1 MTLSTAGVLGRACE
15 RRRGRGERWRGKTR
29 QVAVARSRS
38 RGPCAA
44 GQGAETAVAATIRS
58 VCVWLRGVH
67 APLFPV
73 PASQRASERDTAG
86 RRSRFQVSTIAKPA
100 NNFHTAGH
108 PRADGTPSTPA
119 TRLAGQLSAHSA
131 MAAHV
136 RSPASAAAGLLRARA
151 PRPSFSW
158 AAANNASQRRLAHR
172 RVPLPYDAEH
182 GLPGFLSP
190 NALRTV
196 AVDWQEGVLARLDEL
211 VRGQFRPI

>member
-1 MTLSTAGVLGRACE
+1 
-15 RRRGRGERWRGKTR
+15 
-29 QVAVARSRS
+29 
-38 RGPCAA
+38 
-44 GQGAETAVAATIRS
+44 
-58 VCVWLRGVH
+58 
-67 APLFPV
+67 
-73 PASQRASERDTAG
+73 
-86 RRSRFQVSTIAKPA
+86 
-100 NNFHTAGH
+100 
-108 PRADGTPSTPA
+108 
-119 TRLAGQLSAHSA
+119 

-136 RSPASAAAGLLRARA
+136 RSPAAAAAGLLRARA